1 MVGRLRPYLPELALA
16 LASVL
21 YGSTFVLVQDALVD
35 ASASGLNVPR
45 FAFATVALVPLV
57 ARRGWRGPD
66 ARLTD
71 SPRVLV
77 VGVGL
82 GLGLLGIVAYQ
93 TQNLG
98 LEHTS
103 TSNSGFITGL
113 FVVFTP
119 LLAAIRYRRRPRAGI
134 VGAAALAVVGLFLLT
149 GAECDLSNGD
159 AVTVVTA
166 LAWSVW
172 LIGTGEVTRRFDTFA
187 LILVQVVTIGIGS
200 VVIAAFEGFGR
211 VMAIVLIAALVT
223 GFGCSAIA
231 FSLSAWAQRRV
242 DPERAGVI
250 NLLEPVVVGVIGYF
264 VGERLGLDGYLGA
277 ALIVAGILVAERGTH
292 PAAREHAVPAAPPQ
306 RSAA

>member
-35 ASASGLNVPR
+35 ASASGLNVLR
-45 FAFATVALVPLV
+45 FGFATVALVPLV

-71 SPRVLV
+71 SPRVLLV
-77 VGVGL
+77 VGF

-93 TQNLG
+93 TQNVG

-134 VGAAALAVVGLFLLT
+134 VGAVALAVVGLFLLT
-149 GAECDLSNGD
+149 GAEFDLSYGD
-159 AVTVVTA
+159 AITVVTA

-200 VVIAAFEGFGR
+200 VAIAAFEGFGR
-211 VMAIVLIAALVT
+211 VTAIVLVAALVT

-292 PAAREHAVPAAPPQ
+292 PAAREHAAPAAPAQ